1 MRWYYGWNIVWACM
15 VIQAVVFGWS
25 NYCVTFWLVPWITEF
40 GGSRSEV
47 MLAPALSLFMMGVF
61 APFVGKAMDR
71 YSARILVLIGA
82 VAFISGLLATSR
94 ATAIWQIVVIY
105 ALLISAGTA
114 LAGPLASQILAA
126 KWFHERRGLAV
137 GITLTGTSVGG
148 LFLPHLVTIAL
159 THFGWRQAH
168 LYLAMSATVTLI
180 PIICFVIRSPPA
192 DTEVRR
198 KSRDT
203 QVGRARIDVRSSDTA
218 WTTATILRNRG
229 FQIIAIA
236 FLAPGIVCNG
246 IIQNLGPY
254 AHDRGFT
261 PATSAM
267 FMSTIAGAMLFG
279 KVLFGYLA
287 DRIDPR
293 YLYWLATLSLAT
305 SVTLI
310 IVDPS
315 SASTML
321 IASAL
326 LGFPAGSVLPLMGS
340 IVVSRFGTEAFGR
353 VIGLLYPFV
362 TFSSIGPILTGWIR
376 DRSGSYDSAF
386 WIYLIT
392 LIPSAALMVLLPRT
406 SGKEVRVVKSA

>member
-1 MRWYYGWNIVWACM
+1 MRWHYGWNIVWACM

-25 NYCVTFWLVPWITEF
+25 NYCVTFWLVPWTTEF

-47 MLAPALSLFMMGVF
+47 MLAPALSLLMMGVF
-61 APFVGKAMDR
+61 APFAGKAMDR
-71 YSARILVLIGA
+71 YSARTLFLIGA
-82 VAFISGLLATSR
+82 AAFISGLFATSR

-114 LAGPLASQILAA
+114 LAGPLASQVLAA

-168 LYLAMSATVTLI
+168 LYLAMAATVVLI
-180 PIICFVIRSPPA
+180 PIICFVIRSPPV

-203 QVGRARIDVRSSDTA
+203 QVDHARIGVRSSDTT
-218 WTTATILRNRG
+218 WTTATILRSRG
-229 FQIIAIA
+229 FQIVAIA
-236 FLAPGIVCNG
+236 FLAPSTVCNG

-261 PATSAM
+261 AETSAM
-267 FMSTIAGAMLFG
+267 FMSAIAGAMLFG

-293 YLYWLATLSLAT
+293 YLYWFATLSLAI

-386 WIYLIT
+386 WFYLIT
-392 LIPSAALMVLLPRT
+392 LIPSAVLMVLLPRT
-406 SGKEVRVVKSA
+406 ASKELRAVKSA